1 MERFWQ
7 QIGDAYQT
15 GVVDDGKEAQLT
27 ILVSFLV
34 TFAVVRFI
42 THAIR
47 ADRFTHLFH
56 NVSTKSGTHLHHL
69 VPGIFLL
76 LISGY
81 IGIAVSPSE
90 HRSLWAVLF
99 GVGAALTLD
108 EFALWF
114 HLADVYWSKQGRA
127 SIDAVIIAA
136 TVAGLGILGWRFW
149 VDLGGILV
157 DLGRILVDLVTV
169 AWPF

>member
-1 MERFWQ
+1 MDRFWHRV
-7 QIGDAYQT
+7 GEAYQF
-15 GVVDDGKEAQLT
+15 GIVDAGKEAQLT
-27 ILVSFLV
+27 ILVSFLI

-47 ADRFTHLFH
+47 AGRLTHLFH
-56 NVSTKSGTHLHHL
+56 NMSTKGGTHLHHL

-76 LISGY
+76 LVSGY

-90 HRSLWAVLF
+90 HRSVWAVLF

-136 TVAGLGILGWRFW
+136 TVFGLGVLGWGFW
-149 VDLGGILV
+149 LMLAEILADLLTFV
-157 DLGRILVDLVTV
+157 WRS
-169 AWPF
+169 

>member
-1 MERFWQ
+1 MDRFWHR
-7 QIGDAYQT
+7 IGEAYQL
-15 GVVDDGKEAQLT
+15 GIVDAGKEAQLT
-27 ILVSFLV
+27 ILVSFLF

-47 ADRFTHLFH
+47 AGRLTRLFH
-56 NVSTKSGTHLHHL
+56 NMSTKGGTHLHHL

-76 LISGY
+76 LVSGY

-90 HRSLWAVLF
+90 HRSVWAVLF

-136 TVAGLGILGWRFW
+136 TVFGLGVLGWGFW
-149 VDLGGILV
+149 LMLAEILADLLTFV
-157 DLGRILVDLVTV
+157 WRS
-169 AWPF
+169 